1 MGYIYKISN
10 DINDKVYIGKT
21 CETVNSRFKEHL
33 RDYKKDTEENRP
45 LYRAMNK
52 YGIEHFSIEQI
63 DECPDSQLVG
73 REQYWIGYFNS
84 YNNGYN
90 ATLGGDGKLLY
101 DHELILQKL
110 QQNISPQKISEEL
123 GCCIDIVYN
132 VAKTNDIDIRK
143 MAINSLKKSIKQF
156 DKQGNYIQTFDGISD
171 AAQWCLDNGLSKG
184 QNSSIRKKISGCV
197 NGEPSRKSAYGY
209 IWKFNIEE

>member
-73 REQYWIGYFNS
+73 RE
-84 YNNGYN
+84 
-90 ATLGGDGKLLY
+90 
-101 DHELILQKL
+101 
-110 QQNISPQKISEEL
+110 
-123 GCCIDIVYN
+123 
-132 VAKTNDIDIRK
+132 
-143 MAINSLKKSIKQF
+143 
-156 DKQGNYIQTFDGISD
+156 
-171 AAQWCLDNGLSKG
+171 
-184 QNSSIRKKISGCV
+184 
-197 NGEPSRKSAYGY
+197 
-209 IWKFNIEE
+209 